1 MVELSYKYEV
11 KNSFGEA
18 GAMKSKSLKRA
29 SEESVGTVLGQLEDI
44 IASRKTADVDRSYT
58 SKLFAGGVAKIGSK
72 ITEEA
77 GELVEAAANESD
89 ERVVSEAADLFY
101 HAIVL
106 LAHRDLTLSQVETT
120 LASRFSVSGL
130 EEKASRKQ
138 SL

>member
-1 MVELSYKYEV
+1 ME
-11 KNSFGEA
+11 
-18 GAMKSKSLKRA
+18 SKSLKRA

-44 IASRKTADVDRSYT
+44 IASRKTADTDRSYT

-77 GELVEAAANESD
+77 GELVKAAANESD

-120 LASRFSVSGL
+120 LAGRFGVSGL